1 MKTNVKSAL
10 IALDSLSHNIV
21 KLAIG
26 SGTSIADNVPDTEFI
41 GYDSLYCKAIIAS
54 LVEDKLEIMVFY
66 IFQRGTVHKGV
77 VEVGKE
83 VEATVN
89 VKLRQR
95 AQVHHTATHLL
106 QAAMLMSLGK
116 RVIVLSCHIHQQN
129 YFSQKSTNPVVLS
142 QICGLRLKSWMQIVS
157 ITFNPLSHFPFI
169 FTYFLPLNSP
179 KLPLTSDHTNLRP
192 LYISFNPPSLFTL
205 PNNTITDSTN
215 LPPLTSTPFGSPCGC
230 AFPMKVKLTLDV
242 APYAV
247 FPVMSELEYEVAL
260 GTYLEQSQ
268 VKIMGATAD
277 VQNQGRTIVDIN
289 LVPLG
294 EKFDNTTEA
303 LTYESENADGSLPV
317 SANFASK
324 NQKTNLRTIII
335 IALSSFVLLLV
346 LVGVFSVTLKWRKSR
361 RPSSAVGP
369 AFTSSLNKRSGL
381 GSVLSSNITSS
392 TSVSLM
398 SAMPTS
404 ILSIKTFSLSE
415 IEKATPFSHQIPSPT
430 QSPNMFNQNFAFSS
444 FHSSSESQEENDS
457 GSGSGSGSGSV
468 STASISV
475 DQQVNTVNGGE
486 ENVNSDASGKQTS
499 THEDSDLQE
508 CLEHNLPDSPFA
520 SPTKAIGDYMAAF
533 NNGPNEAIDSDASAS
548 SANSKFSTHT
558 VSDRGFG

>member
-1 MKTNVKSAL
+1 
-10 IALDSLSHNIV
+10 
-21 KLAIG
+21 
-26 SGTSIADNVPDTEFI
+26 
-41 GYDSLYCKAIIAS
+41 
-54 LVEDKLEIMVFY
+54 
-66 IFQRGTVHKGV
+66 
-77 VEVGKE
+77 
-83 VEATVN
+83 
-89 VKLRQR
+89 
-95 AQVHHTATHLL
+95 
-106 QAAMLMSLGK
+106 
-116 RVIVLSCHIHQQN
+116 
-129 YFSQKSTNPVVLS
+129 
-142 QICGLRLKSWMQIVS
+142 
-157 ITFNPLSHFPFI
+157 
-169 FTYFLPLNSP
+169 
-179 KLPLTSDHTNLRP
+179 
-192 LYISFNPPSLFTL
+192 
-205 PNNTITDSTN
+205 
-215 LPPLTSTPFGSPCGC
+215 
-230 AFPMKVKLTLDV
+230 MKVKLTLDV

-294 EKFDNTTEA
+294 DKFDNTTED
-303 LTYESENADGSLPV
+303 LTYESENADGGLPV

-346 LVGVFSVTLKWRKSR
+346 LVGAFSVTLKWRKSR

-381 GSVLSSNITSS
+381 GSVLSSSITSS

-404 ILSIKTFSLSE
+404 ILSVKTFSLSE

-457 GSGSGSGSGSV
+457 GSSSGSGSGSI
-468 STASISV
+468 STESIPV
-475 DQQVNTVNGGE
+475 DQQVNNVNGGE
-486 ENVNSDASGKQTS
+486 ENGNSDASGKQTS

-533 NNGPNEAIDSDASAS
+533 NNGPNEAIDSNASAS

-558 VSDRGFG
+558 VPDRGFG